1 MIAPANRPRVRRIS
15 VLAVQ
20 LAALVAVLIGTM
32 VFFVRFVA
40 APTPHSTPQ
49 TVNLTIIVEPG
60 GSQQVNGYLESGDR
74 MALSWRTDG
83 ADLGYRYHVESG
95 HETPSILAIGL
106 SSDGAQQF
114 KAEHGGFYG
123 IGLRNFTGRRVT
135 VTLKATGTF
144 EYFRAMFAQG
154 KREAPK

>member
-1 MIAPANRPRVRRIS
+1 MIVPANRPRVRRIAII
-15 VLAVQ
+15 AVQ
-20 LAALVAVLIGTM
+20 LAALVAVLIGAM

-40 APTPHSTPQ
+40 APMPHSTPQ

-60 GSQQVNGYLESGDR
+60 GSQEVNGYLESGDR
-74 MALSWRTDG
+74 MALSWQTDG
-83 ADLGYRYHVESG
+83 ADLAYRYHVESG

-106 SSDGAQQF
+106 SSDGEQQF
-114 KAEHGGFYG
+114 KAAHGGFYG

-144 EYFRAMFAQG
+144 EYFRAMFAQR
-154 KREAPK
+154 KRESAK